1 MRTDKISTNHR
12 LAARVAAE
20 LDHRVEHG
28 RGIQVF
34 ADDYKVTLRGIALRD
49 EIDDVIAAVRRVKGI
64 RGLVNKLEV
73 LDSPGHAFAL
83 QT

>member
-64 RGLVNKLEV
+64 RGLINKLEV